1 MLDAVFGNYTDL
13 NKSKFKQIV
22 TKSSNLESSLNI
34 TTSKKKIRV
43 NIDGQSVVMTEEE
56 YVFLNETNKLRE
68 RLRNGASINDIMPR
82 ALAICREATNRKL
95 GMRPYD
101 VQVEAAA
108 AMQNNNIVEMKTGE
122 GKSLVQ
128 ILSAYLN
135 ALDATKSLNKDEWES
150 VHVLTS
156 NDYLASRDE
165 QTNRSVFNL
174 LGLSCACAQSND
186 VAKSATKEERKRFKQ
201 EKRNAYKCDIVYST
215 AKTVAFDYLSDNTA
229 MKEENKYIIRPLHRA
244 IIDEADNILFDQ
256 ATTPLIL
263 SRNEVDNE
271 NIEPHE
277 ELYTTSALYKWATE
291 FINSPMW
298 GRKDG
303 LPCSIFSQFEKEKYT
318 DFIGSALFLDKKEIV
333 LSSVVEEQIRKS
345 AESEKYKFPTLTDM
359 DINLIELL
367 RLNAVEK
374 CLLAKY
380 SFKKGEQ
387 YIVEDNKIILLS
399 NGRKMPK
406 SKYRDGMQEAIEYKE
421 EYELN
426 KKSKGREHIKMTQG
440 MYEVAKCTYP
450 DFLSIYKDGIC
461 GMTGTSDVEEFRDIY
476 GLNTYKVDSRVP
488 SVRIDEEDEL
498 YSTKD
503 AKYEVIIKDVLSC
516 QSTGQPVLIGTLS
529 IQESD
534 EICKRLE
541 EYGIRFQRLDAISAK
556 DMKNEAAIVS
566 TAGLFGS
573 VTVATNMAGRG
584 TDIKL
589 GPGVKEVGGLYVIG
603 TSKNKNSRIDNQL
616 RGRAGR
622 QGDPGR
628 CKYFS
633 SLDDELVQT
642 RNNSNKFIFF
652 KKKYKN
658 IKEKLNNKK
667 LIKLVSLCQK
677 VEESIAKL
685 SRKSN
690 ENREL
695 ISFTPYKKI
704 VYEQRA
710 KVLKS
715 SGDDYLKYLDQIV
728 DSYTKKV
735 FAQKSDYEYISQKF
749 QGIVDIEKDAYQK
762 VLAKSGKDINV
773 VFSAAIKRRI
783 HSSLVTSDAKKN
795 FCEKNKIK
803 TLKCIDDNWVSYIY
817 SLEEYNKGSYLLQ
830 YGANYSKDTY
840 KMDTHMMYDN
850 MIENMQ
856 NEIIAYA
863 VNSKLEYGKYKVA
876 ISENNMGAIL

>member
-1 MLDAVFGNYTDL
+1 MFEIPGINSTTVQYTRQNNSLQNNKKADNNYATVPSEL
-13 NKSKFKQIV
+13 TKVSANNLRAYIPSFTAKANKNTEV
-22 TKSSNLESSLNI
+22 TKQTQI
-34 TTSKKKIRV
+34 K
-43 NIDGQSVVMTEEE
+43 
-56 YVFLNETNKLRE
+56 
-68 RLRNGASINDIMPR
+68 
-82 ALAICREATNRKL
+82 AIKAQL
-95 GMRPYD
+95 D
-101 VQVEAAA
+101 D
-108 AMQNNNIVEMKTGE
+108 E
-122 GKSLVQ
+122 GK
-128 ILSAYLN
+128 ILFKNLQAAGILEN
-135 ALDATKSLNKDEWES
+135 ND
-150 VHVLTS
+150 S
-156 NDYLASRDE
+156 NDGS
-165 QTNRSVFNL
+165 SVMDNL
-174 LGLSCACAQSND
+174 YKIATEPRFTGLSS
-186 VAKSATKEERKRFKQ
+186 
-201 EKRNAYKCDIVYST
+201 
-215 AKTVAFDYLSDNTA
+215 
-229 MKEENKYIIRPLHRA
+229 
-244 IIDEADNILFDQ
+244 
-256 ATTPLIL
+256 
-263 SRNEVDNE
+263 
-271 NIEPHE
+271 
-277 ELYTTSALYKWATE
+277 
-291 FINSPMW
+291 
-298 GRKDG
+298 
-303 LPCSIFSQFEKEKYT
+303 
-318 DFIGSALFLDKKEIV
+318 
-333 LSSVVEEQIRKS
+333 EQ
-345 AESEKYKFPTLTDM
+345 
-359 DINLIELL
+359 
-367 RLNAVEK
+367 
-374 CLLAKY
+374 
-380 SFKKGEQ
+380 
-387 YIVEDNKIILLS
+387 
-399 NGRKMPK
+399 
-406 SKYRDGMQEAIEYKE
+406 
-421 EYELN
+421 
-426 KKSKGREHIKMTQG
+426 
-440 MYEVAKCTYP
+440 
-450 DFLSIYKDGIC
+450 
-461 GMTGTSDVEEFRDIY
+461 
-476 GLNTYKVDSRVP
+476 
-488 SVRIDEEDEL
+488 
-498 YSTKD
+498 
-503 AKYEVIIKDVLSC
+503 IIKDVLSC